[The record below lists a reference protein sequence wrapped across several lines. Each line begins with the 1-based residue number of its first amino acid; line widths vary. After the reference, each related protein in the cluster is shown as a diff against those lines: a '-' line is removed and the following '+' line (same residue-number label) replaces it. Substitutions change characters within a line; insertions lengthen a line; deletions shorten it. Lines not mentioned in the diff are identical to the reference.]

1 MKEHIIGRDAQ
12 IGIIN
17 DPNAPTQSV
26 DEQYD
31 VMLSLADKGHT
42 LLLVGEDM
50 LGSDNELLQKLELS
64 GMFKVHFE
72 RSRLDR
78 IKRNRVKGSFLSS
91 VQSQGSRDKW
101 GKAK

>member
-17 DPNAPTQSV
+17 DPNAPAQSV

-42 LLLVGEDM
+42 LLLVGEEFDHE
-50 LGSDNELLQKLELS
+50 NELFKKLELS
-64 GMFKVHFE
+64 GMFTISWQL
-72 RSRLDR
+72 RPLDR
-78 IKRNRVKGSFLSS
+78 VKRNRVKGSFLSS
-91 VQSQGSRDKW
+91 AQGQGPRDKW

>member
-1 MKEHIIGRDAQ
+1 MKEHIIGRDAH

-17 DPNAPTQSV
+17 DPTAPAQSV

-64 GMFKVHFE
+64 GMFTEQFE
-72 RSRLDR
+72 LRPLDR
-78 IKRNRVKGSFLSS
+78 VKCNRVKGSFLTSTRAK
-91 VQSQGSRDKW
+91 GPRDKW
-101 GKAK
+101 GKVK